1 MQEIYKQGLLKL
13 DDNPGTSE
21 SETEIY
27 CDGASSGNP
36 GHAGIGVVI
45 RYKTAR
51 QPHFTVHKI
60 SEYIGTAT
68 NNIAEYQAFLRGLKE
83 ACALGLKKITVFL
96 DSELLVKQMT
106 GIYKVKNSNLK
117 DLYLQAQNIL
127 RKFDAFRIIHV
138 GREFNKE
145 ADLLAKQS
153 IKKFHKIHKKG

>member
-1 MQEIYKQGLLKL
+1 MQDKNKQGLLKF
-13 DDNPGTSE
+13 DDNPGTPE

-45 RYKTAR
+45 RYKPAR
-51 QPHFTVHKI
+51 SPDFTVHKI

-83 ACALGLKKITVFL
+83 AVALGLKKITVFL

-106 GIYKVKNSNLK
+106 GIYKVKNSHLR
-117 DLYLQAQNIL
+117 DLHIQAQNVL

-138 GREFNKE
+138 GRESNKE

-153 IKKFHKIHKKG
+153 IKKFIRKGN